1 MLVQCRR
8 DRRAALRLM
17 RKLLRKQG
25 FTPKSLTTDKLGSY
39 GAAFRHLGLTCPH
52 EQGLWA
58 NNSRSCAAAGILGRL
73 VGYRGGHRTV
83 IHLRRS
89 EPECGG

>member
-1 MLVQCRR
+1 
-8 DRRAALRLM
+8 
-17 RKLLRKQG
+17 
-25 FTPKSLTTDKLGSY
+25 
-39 GAAFRHLGLTCPH
+39 LTCPH
-52 EQGLWA
+52 EQGLRA